1 MRPVTEQ
8 ITECTDEKQLCEIA
22 AIHCMG
28 WTEIPEH
35 HDGFKVFECNELGYI
50 RDWQPTSPTEKGK
63 SQCWDLMERFRITVY
78 GKLNMV
84 AGDSATVHYGEFT
97 STKTR
102 QIAVVKA
109 ALLAA
114 LNGEE

>member
-1 MRPVTEQ
+1 MNPTPNQ
-8 ITECTDEKQLCEIA
+8 ITECDDERQLRELA
-22 AIHCMG
+22 AVYCMG
-28 WTEIPEH
+28 WTEIPEN
-35 HDGFKVFECNELGYI
+35 HDGFKVFECNQKGYI
-50 RDWQPTSPTEKGK
+50 RDWQPTSPTEEGK
-63 SQCWDLMERFRITVY
+63 AQCWDLMERFRITVY

-84 AGDSATVHYGEFT
+84 AGDSTTWHYGEFT

-109 ALLAA
+109 AILAA